1 VCEAVL
7 LQRVRELCEASNGA
21 LWSVPVEDVLRALD
35 GEAMMNSELSHV
47 PPKRTRVDPAAEW
60 RERAKRAEDTIQR
73 VREIVLASTITGHDL
88 TDFYKGYNKA
98 LSDVFS
104 AMNGWGREECPT
116 CSWPVRE
123 TVGLVCQTC
132 GTDYGRALDGGT
144 DD

>member
-1 VCEAVL
+1 MSERDWRQTPTLDEFNAMYDEDDNIWWRIACGHHQNLYEAAVERYQTAEAQV
-7 LQRVRELCEASNGA
+7 QRVRHVVLTGSIAA
-21 LWSVPVEDVLRALD
+21 PVLTE
-35 GEAMMNSELSHV
+35 
-47 PPKRTRVDPAAEW
+47 
-60 RERAKRAEDTIQR
+60 
-73 VREIVLASTITGHDL
+73 HDQ
-88 TDFYKGYNKA
+88 GYNKA